1 LNKVAKGIGLAL
13 FMFWG
18 ASTVYELASRA
29 PGESIS
35 IFGQLFFSVGLP
47 YFVFFL
53 IILWFMKTT
62 GLNRLLSYLD
72 RLDSYLASNNTK
84 KRAKKK
90 RAASS

>member
-1 LNKVAKGIGLAL
+1 MNKVAKGIGLTL
-13 FMFWG
+13 FVLWG
-18 ASTVYELASRA
+18 ASAAYEIAARA

-62 GLNRLLSYLD
+62 GLNRLPYLMD
-72 RLDSYLASNNTK
+72 RLESYLANNTK
-84 KRAKKK
+84 KRTKKK
-90 RAASS
+90 